1 MIKNRAKNNKISK
14 ILNLISKFKQ
24 MKTSNIILSAVFA
37 SILIWIFAAFITA
50 KAKITEFIEQH
61 PEIVKEKKED
71 IKRETVQLEAFH
83 TIIVKGEGDLFVEQS
98 ESCSF
103 DQFIDENNTAEVRND
118 TLFIN
123 VIGQKCRLNVS
134 EISNVLTK
142 DKVWVEISNLETDTF
157 KIFTTNDSHLKI
169 NDLKVKFLSLTS
181 EDNSKVELQNV
192 NYENTEAEFYIR
204 NFSEVSVDNTKG
216 MALSVK
222 KGPQAKYKDD

>member
-1 MIKNRAKNNKISK
+1 M
-14 ILNLISKFKQ
+14 
-24 MKTSNIILSAVFA
+24 
-37 SILIWIFAAFITA
+37 
-50 KAKITEFIEQH
+50 
-61 PEIVKEKKED
+61 D
-71 IKRETVQLEAFH
+71 
-83 TIIVKGEGDLFVEQS
+83 
-98 ESCSF
+98 
-103 DQFIDENNTAEVRND
+103 
-118 TLFIN
+118 
-123 VIGQKCRLNVS
+123 

-142 DKVWVEISNLETDTF
+142 DKVWVEISDLETDTF